1 MHAFTS
7 IQCKLQFTAFFNYIT
22 LKIRTIFII
31 HISFLSNNW
40 TQHFSKNDKK
50 IYISVSQLEEKPK
63 HKNDDRPPQ
72 SLKTF
77 VGYSYAYWQKG
88 NSFRQNVISFFEDK
102 KKKKALLT
110 LSSMHQIIQASMKY
124 AGISVVSELYIS
136 RRFSNNDSITKINWN
151 EIDIYYFQKKRV
163 GMLLNRPF
171 PNVIYW

>member
-1 MHAFTS
+1 MTRRS
-7 IQCKLQFTAFFNYIT
+7 TYL
-22 LKIRTIFII
+22 
-31 HISFLSNNW
+31 
-40 TQHFSKNDKK
+40 FSSWK
-50 IYISVSQLEEKPK
+50 KPK
-63 HKNDDRPPQ
+63 HKNDDRAPQ

-151 EIDIYYFQKKRV
+151 EIDIYYFQKKKSR
-163 GMLLNRPF
+163 GMLLNRPC